1 MRKLEV
7 IALTL
12 DDAVSAQA
20 GGATGVEIVE
30 NLTVG
35 GLTPSL
41 EVVRVIRDRVTI
53 HTRVIV
59 RPHARSFVYSTK
71 DTDEILS
78 YVGELVK
85 IGVGGVVFGALR
97 DDSTIN
103 VPLVQ
108 QVSRAAIP
116 LEVTLH
122 RAIDTCREPEAALT
136 QLVGIVQRVLTSG
149 QCQSVWEGRETIRRW
164 IAQHGASF
172 TFACGGGIRAGQLP
186 ALVKAI
192 AAPEYH
198 VGTAARVDG
207 VVDPAMVRA
216 LVEAING

>member
-1 MRKLEV
+1 MCKLEV

-12 DDAVSAQA
+12 EDAVNAQA
-20 GGATGVEIVE
+20 GGAASVEIVE

-41 EVVRVIRDRVTI
+41 EVVRAIRDRVTI

-59 RPHARSFVYSTK
+59 RPHARGFVYSTK
-71 DTDEILS
+71 ETDEILS

-85 IGVGGVVFGALR
+85 IGVGGVVFGALH
-97 DDSTIN
+97 DDSMIN

-108 QVSRAAIP
+108 QVAHAATP

-122 RAIDTCREPEAALT
+122 RAIDACREPEVALN

-149 QCQSVWEGRETIRRW
+149 QRQSVWEGRETIRCW
-164 IAQHGASF
+164 IAQYGASF
-172 TFACGGGIRAGQLP
+172 TFACGGGVRAEQLP

-192 AAPEYH
+192 DAPEYH
-198 VGTAARVDG
+198 VGTAARING
-207 VVDPAMVRA
+207 VVDPALVRA